1 MGAYRWSRGS
11 GALLPCRSKRWVT
24 PAIAALACG
33 VAAPALA
40 ADPVA
45 PAPIAEPPVQI
56 DASAWQLPVSSSVPQ
71 FAMNEGAAIDRTYPS
86 TSPADYG
93 PEQTTDSPPAADA
106 ARGHVSF
113 GGQIK
118 SVAWETAA
126 FAAYL
131 TAINVTKL
139 TEVGARPFHFQ
150 NEGYFGKS
158 TYNLGIDK
166 LAHAY
171 DTYLIAE
178 VMRARIDRKTDD
190 SPGSAY
196 AAAAIAS
203 GLMLYG
209 EFYDGIKKSSGFS
222 LQDVVFN
229 IGGAGFSILRHQI
242 PGLADKLDF
251 RVEVVPNG
259 DVFTF
264 SGQRHYAQQH
274 YLLALKLSGFERFQH
289 SPLRFLEL
297 HAGYYATGITP
308 NQRAD
313 GDPLHRRPFVGIGVN
328 LGELFFH
335 DSSSR
340 IGRAAGSVLDYVQIP
355 YTALNVH

>member
-1 MGAYRWSRGS
+1 MRLGRQVRLSSLSAV
-11 GALLPCRSKRWVT
+11 ALLVVG
-24 PAIAALACG
+24 I
-33 VAAPALA
+33 AAPACA
-40 ADPVA
+40 ADPLA
-45 PAPIAEPPVQI
+45 ILYAANSATGSDGIAWHLPEATPAPLF
-56 DASAWQLPVSSSVPQ
+56 DAGHALAMAGDGRTDAALP
-71 FAMNEGAAIDRTYPS
+71 T
-86 TSPADYG
+86 YG
-93 PEQTTDSPPAADA
+93 PHPLEQSATDGGD
-106 ARGHVSF
+106 RGHVSF

-118 SVAWETAA
+118 SVGWEIGL

-131 TAINVTKL
+131 TATNVAKV
-139 TEVGARPFHFQ
+139 TEVGAKSFHFQ

-166 LAHAY
+166 FAHAY

-251 RVEVVPNG
+251 RVEVIPDHNI
-259 DVFTF
+259 FTF

-274 YLLALKLSGFERFQH
+274 YLLALKLAGFERFAN
-289 SPLRFLEL
+289 SPLRFAEL
-297 HAGYYATGITP
+297 HVGYYATGITP

-313 GDPLHRRPFVGIGVN
+313 GDALHRRPFVGIGIN

-340 IGRAAGSVLDYVQIP
+340 IGRAANSVLDYVQVP

>member
-1 MGAYRWSRGS
+1 MVRARRARGGKPLRRIMS
-11 GALLPCRSKRWVT
+11 WTSPLVMSLTGGIAASAHAAEPLLPAEGLAVTDVGAWRLRDPGDVRWAT
-24 PAIAALACG
+24 L
-33 VAAPALA
+33 
-40 ADPVA
+40 VA
-45 PAPIAEPPVQI
+45 PLGKQ
-56 DASAWQLPVSSSVPQ
+56 DASAAQ
-71 FAMNEGAAIDRTYPS
+71 
-86 TSPADYG
+86 DYG
-93 PEQTTDSPPAADA
+93 PDNTDKPEIIGVI

-113 GGQIK
+113 GGQVK
-118 SVAWETAA
+118 SVAWEIGL

-131 TAINVTKL
+131 TATNVAKV
-139 TEVGARPFHFQ
+139 TEVGAKSFHFQ

-166 LAHAY
+166 FAHAY

-178 VMRARIDRKTDD
+178 IMRARIDRKTDD

-251 RVEVVPNG
+251 RVEVIPDHNI
-259 DVFTF
+259 FTF

-274 YLLALKLSGFERFQH
+274 YLLALKLSGFERFEH
-289 SPLRFLEL
+289 SPLRFAEL
-297 HAGYYATGITP
+297 HVGYYATGITP
-308 NQRAD
+308 NARAN

-328 LGELFFH
+328 LGELLFH
-335 DSSSR
+335 NSSSR
-340 IGRAAGSVLDYVQIP
+340 VGRAANSVLDYVEVP